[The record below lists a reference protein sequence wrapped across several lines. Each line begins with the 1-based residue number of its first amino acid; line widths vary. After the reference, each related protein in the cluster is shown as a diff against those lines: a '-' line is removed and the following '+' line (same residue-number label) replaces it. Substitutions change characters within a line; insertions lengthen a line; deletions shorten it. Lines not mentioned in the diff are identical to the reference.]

1 MKTFDLI
8 ASCASGLEKL
18 VEEEVMQ
25 FGGLDVCC
33 TGGVVTWKGSLE
45 SGYRCCLWSRFASRV
60 YLKLA
65 QFPIV
70 DEETL
75 YKECMEVDWQ
85 QHLNEETSFAVSCTI
100 SGESPITHSRYAA
113 LKIKDGLVDSFRNR
127 TGKRPSVKTSRPDV
141 QVHLH
146 IDGTTASLS
155 LDLSGES
162 LHRRGYRGAAV
173 KAPLKETLGAGIV
186 ALSGWLADTGTLID
200 PMCGTGTLL
209 IEAALMFGDS
219 APGLARNHFGFFGW
233 LGHDAKLWNSL
244 VTEALEREE
253 KGLEKSWPLMLGYDC
268 DPVAVSAAR
277 KNIETAGLSDF
288 IQIKQAELATL
299 RSPDKHGMLL
309 SNLPYGER
317 LSETEQVSR
326 LYRAYGRILKER
338 FFGWKTAVFISNPTL
353 TDSFTL
359 AWENKY
365 KLFNG
370 SIPCRLLTCTV
381 TGEETGFTWFPAEQ
395 NSEEPESEFG
405 NRLRKNLKK
414 TLKWAAR
421 ENISCFRIYDR
432 DLPDYNLSIDLFSKW
447 VHIHEYAPP
456 KTIDPELAASRMA
469 IATKCVRDILG
480 VRSNRI
486 FIKARERQK
495 GRKQYEKKGSNG
507 KMYEVREGDCSFLVN
522 FTDYLDTG
530 LFIDHRPIR
539 AKIHSEAQGKRFLN
553 LYGYTGTATVHAAM
567 GGAASTTTVDLSAT
581 YLHWAKMNLAL
592 NGLTEHRNKVE
603 KADCLQWLEE
613 SKGTFDLIFIDPPTF
628 SNTKKEHRVFD
639 VQRDH
644 TRLIELAMGHL
655 DPAGLLI
662 FSTNFRR
669 FQLDERLTKLYEIK
683 DISQESVPVDFSRNE
698 KIHSCWEVRKTG
710 QTQNVKKWLEDN
722 PWRH

>member
-1 MKTFDLI
+1 MV

-18 VEEEVMQ
+18 VVEEVML
-25 FGGLDVCC
+25 FGGQDVCC
-33 TGGVVTWKGSLE
+33 ESGVVTWSGPLE

-60 YLKLA
+60 FLQLV
-65 QFPIV
+65 QFPIT

-75 YKECMEVDWQ
+75 YQKSMEVDWLE
-85 QHLNEETSFAVSCTI
+85 HLHEERSFAVSCTI
-100 SGESPITHSRYAA
+100 SGDSPITHSRYAA
-113 LKIKDGLVDSFRNR
+113 LKVKDGLVDTFRNR
-127 TGKRPSVKTSRPDV
+127 TGKRPSVKTTRPGV

-146 IDGTTASLS
+146 IDGKTAALS

-162 LHRRGYRGAAV
+162 LHRRGYRSAAV
-173 KAPLKETLGAGIV
+173 KAPLKETLGAAII
-186 ALSGWLADTGTLID
+186 ALSGWPLESGTLID

-219 APGLARNHFGFFGW
+219 APGLSRNYFGFWGW
-233 LGHDAKLWNSL
+233 LGHDVGLWNNL
-244 VTEALEREE
+244 VAEALEREE
-253 KGLEKSWPLMLGYDC
+253 RGLEKNWPLMIGYDC

-277 KNIETAGLSDF
+277 KNIEKAGLTEHL
-288 IQIKQAELATL
+288 QIKQAELATL
-299 RSPDKHGMLL
+299 HPPDKNGMVV

-326 LYRAYGRILKER
+326 LYRAYGRILKQR
-338 FFGWKTAVFISNPTL
+338 FSGWKTAVFISNAAL

-359 AWENKY
+359 AWDNKH

-370 SIPCRLLTCTV
+370 SIPCRLLTGTV
-381 TGEETGFTWFPAEQ
+381 TGDERAFVWSPVEQ
-395 NSEEPESEFG
+395 NGEEQGGEFG

-414 TLKWAAR
+414 VLKWATK
-421 ENISCFRIYDR
+421 EDISCFRIYDR

-456 KTIDPELAASRMA
+456 KTVDPQIAASRL
-469 IATKCVRDILG
+469 ATAVKCVRDILG

-486 FIKARERQK
+486 FLKARERQK
-495 GRKQYEKKGSNG
+495 GRKQYEKKGSSG
-507 KMYEVREGDCSFLVN
+507 KMYEVKEGECSFLVN

-530 LFIDHRPIR
+530 LFLDHRPVR
-539 AKIHSEAQGKRFLN
+539 KKIYHEARGKRFLN

-592 NGLTEHRNKVE
+592 NGLTEKRNRIE
-603 KADCLQWLEE
+603 KADCLQWLEQ
-613 SKGTFDLIFIDPPTF
+613 STDTYDLIFIDPPTF
-628 SNTKKEHRVFD
+628 SNTKKEKRVFD
-639 VQRDH
+639 VQKDH
-644 TRLIELAMGHL
+644 ARLIELAMSHL
-655 DPAGLLI
+655 AGDGLVI

-669 FQLDERLTKLYEIK
+669 FVLDDRLPSLYDIQ
-683 DISQESVPVDFSRNE
+683 DISQESVPFDFSRNE
-698 KIHSCWEVRKTG
+698 KIHRCWEIRKTG
-710 QTQNVKKWLEDN
+710 QTHHHSPKWPEGG
-722 PWRH
+722 PWK